1 MIGNPL
7 YTLDPDHVL
16 ALLLVPLTLAGGSF
30 VLRDRPSL
38 SAGYRRLP
46 ALYRLQ
52 AWLLAIT
59 AVVHLGLVFTHDEP
73 LLELLFTADALWL
86 LDVLRRL
93 LLGRTWRRSAALV
106 LGLTI
111 GAYWAAVLGGEPPD
125 QVGLVTK
132 LVELAALAIVLWPTS
147 TARWRAVGGTVV
159 MVVLVFATGL
169 SAWLGAF
176 RAAGGGAEHAHV
188 AGAIPPPGTLLPAT
202 GPTVTTPADRAAADA
217 LVTATR
223 AGIARFS
230 DLGVAAA
237 AGYDVAHISGL
248 GYHAANTVY
257 QHDGLILDP
266 SRPETLVYAQ
276 TPGGAILLGAMYQM
290 PRLDQAGPQVA
301 GPLTVWHAHEQVC
314 LSLLPPGISGLL
326 SPLGDCPVG
335 SLLLPDTGEMLH
347 VWTLPGVPQ
356 PFGDLDETWL
366 KDYLA
371 GAGSAPAAAGGV
383 R

>member
-16 ALLLVPLTLAGGSF
+16 GLLLVPLGLVGGWF
-30 VLRDRPSL
+30 VLRHRPSWL
-38 SAGYRRLP
+38 AGYRRLP
-46 ALYRLQ
+46 ALYRLE
-52 AWLLAIT
+52 AWLLAAT

-86 LDVLRRL
+86 FAVLRRL

-106 LGLTI
+106 LSLTI
-111 GAYWAAVLGGEPPD
+111 GAYWVAVLGGEPPD

-132 LVELAALAIVLWPTS
+132 LVELLALAIVLWPTS

-159 MVVLVFATGL
+159 LVALVFTTSL
-169 SAWLGAF
+169 SSWIGAF

-202 GPTVTTPADRAAADA
+202 GPTVTTAADQAAADE
-217 LVTATR
+217 LVAATR
-223 AGIARFS
+223 VGIARFA
-230 DLGVAAA
+230 DLRVAAA
-237 AGYDVAHISGL
+237 AGYDVAHVSGL
-248 GYHAANTVY
+248 GYHAANAAY
-257 QHDGLILDP
+257 QRDGLILDP
-266 SRPETLVYAQ
+266 TRPETLVYAQ
-276 TPGGAILLGAMYQM
+276 TPGGAVLLGAMYQM
-290 PRLDQAGPQVA
+290 PGLHQTGPQVA

-314 LSLLPPGISGLL
+314 LSLIPLGISGLL

-356 PFGDLDETWL
+356 PFGDLDQAWL

-371 GAGSAPAAAGGV
+371 GSGQAQAAAGGA